1 MITKSEIMK
10 LIVFSAK
17 MAGKILVLIVKM
29 QIKLLTFMSNSAH
42 SMTQDNLDNGWLG
55 KK

>member
-1 MITKSEIMK
+1 MVTKSEMIK

-17 MAGKILVLIVKM
+17 MAGKILVFIVTM

-42 SMTQDNLDNGWLG
+42 SMTKDNLDNGWLG